1 MRLINVFVGSRP
13 DNTMFAETSSP
24 FFILTPEQIPS
35 LIIIDSTFA
44 FVRITVPAD
53 WADKARVLASFPEPP
68 LTKCIL

>member
-35 LIIIDSTFA
+35 LIMIDSTFGA
-44 FVRITVPAD
+44 LFPAYMINEFFS
-53 WADKARVLASFPEPP
+53 DKEIGYIFFF
-68 LTKCIL
+68 